1 MKNTKIKNNTII
13 KRNIMKFNKIYYISI
28 SLAFLLI
35 LLFFVIANI
44 INNDKEFSE
53 IENRNLQEKP
63 KILSEN
69 YVEKLN
75 SYMADQFFIREKLIS
90 FKSRI
95 DLVLGKNKINN
106 VYIGS
111 DNQLFEE
118 FKITSN
124 DDLFNK
130 VDVINEFKKANE
142 DLLVNFMLVPTATSI
157 LDDKLPLYAPVD
169 DEIEYINNVKSYLL
183 DDIKFIPIYD
193 KLKANK
199 NEYIYYKTDHHWTTD
214 GAYLGYEAFCESTG
228 IEATN
233 KEDFEKIIGSNDFYG
248 SLSSKVGLFGLY
260 KDKLN
265 IYIPKNSNMLV
276 NYVMEQK
283 KDTSLFNS
291 DKLKHKDK
299 YQVFLNGNHPLI
311 EIETDKNLDKK
322 ILVIKDSFA
331 NNFVPFLTE
340 NYGNIFLIDLR
351 YYTESINEFI
361 KNNDINEV
369 LFLYNVN
376 TFNEDDSIFNLSI

>member
-351 YYTESINEFI
+351 YYTESINEFM

-376 TFNEDDSIFNLSI
+376 TFNEDDSIFNLST

>member
-124 DDLFNK
+124 DDLCNK

-376 TFNEDDSIFNLSI
+376 TFNEDDSIFNLST

>member
-1 MKNTKIKNNTII
+1 MKNTKRKNNTII
-13 KRNIMKFNKIYYISI
+13 KRNIMKFNKIYFISM
-28 SLAFLLI
+28 SLSFLLI
-35 LLFFVIANI
+35 LLFFVIANTI
-44 INNDKEFSE
+44 SNDKEFSE

-63 KILSEN
+63 KILSDN

-118 FKITSN
+118 FKIKSN
-124 DDLFNK
+124 ADLLNK
-130 VDVINEFKKANE
+130 VDVINEFKKSNE

-169 DEIEYINNVKSYLL
+169 DEIEYINKVKSYLL
-183 DDIKFIPIYD
+183 DDIKFIHIYD

-199 NEYIYYKTDHHWTTD
+199 NEYIYYKTDHHWTAD
-214 GAYLGYEAFCESTG
+214 GAYLGYEAFCESSG

-233 KEDFEKIIGSNDFYG
+233 KDDFEKIIGSNDFYG

-260 KDKLN
+260 RDKLN
-265 IYIPKNSNMLV
+265 IYIPKNSNLLV

-291 DKLKHKDK
+291 DKLNHKDK

-322 ILVIKDSFA
+322 ILIIKDSFA

-351 YYTESINEFI
+351 YYTDSINEFI

-376 TFNEDDSIFNLSI
+376 TFNEDDSIFNLST

>member
-157 LDDKLPLYAPVD
+157 LDDKLPLYAPVN

-376 TFNEDDSIFNLSI
+376 TFNEDDSIFNLST

>member
-1 MKNTKIKNNTII
+1 MKNTKRKNNNII
-13 KRNIMKFNKIYYISI
+13 KRNIMKFNKIYCISI

-44 INNDKEFSE
+44 INKDIEFSE

-63 KILSEN
+63 KILSDN

-75 SYMADQFFIREKLIS
+75 SYMADQFFIREKLVS

-118 FKITSN
+118 FKIKSN
-124 DDLFNK
+124 DDLLNK
-130 VDVINEFKKANE
+130 VDAINEFKKSNE

-199 NEYIYYKTDHHWTTD
+199 NEYIYYKTDHHWTAD
-214 GAYLGYEAFCESTG
+214 GAYLGYEAFCESSG

-260 KDKLN
+260 RDKLN
-265 IYIPKNSNMLV
+265 IYIPKNSNLLV
-276 NYVMEQK
+276 NYVIEQK

-351 YYTESINEFI
+351 YYTDSINEFI

-376 TFNEDDSIFNLSI
+376 TFNEDDSIFNLST

>member
-276 NYVMEQK
+276 NYVIEQK

-376 TFNEDDSIFNLSI
+376 TFNEDDSIFNLST

>member
-1 MKNTKIKNNTII
+1 MKNTNRKNNII
-13 KRNIMKFNKIYYISI
+13 KRNIMKFNKIYYVSI

-35 LLFFVIANI
+35 LLFFVIANT
-44 INNDKEFSE
+44 INKDKEFSE

-75 SYMADQFFIREKLIS
+75 SYMADQFFIREKFIS

-95 DLVLGKNKINN
+95 DLILGKNKINN

-111 DNQLFEE
+111 ENQLFEE
-118 FKITSN
+118 FKIKSN
-124 DDLFNK
+124 DDLHNK
-130 VDVINEFKKANE
+130 IDVINEFKENNE
-142 DLLVNFMLVPTATSI
+142 DILVNFMLVPTATRI
-157 LDDKLPLYAPVD
+157 LDNKLPMYAPVD
-169 DEIEYINNVKSYLL
+169 DEIEYINNVKSYLS

-193 KLKANK
+193 RLKANK
-199 NEYIYYKTDHHWTTD
+199 NEYIYYKTDHHWTAD
-214 GAYLGYEAFCESTG
+214 GAYLGYEAFCEATG
-228 IEATN
+228 IEAAN

-248 SLSSKVGLFGLY
+248 SLSSKVGLFGVY
-260 KDKLN
+260 RDEIN
-265 IYIPKNSNMLV
+265 IYLPKNYNLLV

-291 DKLKHKDK
+291 DKLNHKDK

-311 EIETDKNLDKK
+311 EIETNKNKKKK

-340 NYGNIFLIDLR
+340 NYGNITLIDLR
-351 YYTESINEFI
+351 YYTDSINEFI

-376 TFNEDDSIFNLSI
+376 TFNEDDSIFNLST

>member
-35 LLFFVIANI
+35 LLCFVIANI

-376 TFNEDDSIFNLSI
+376 TFNEDDSIFNLST

>member
-63 KILSEN
+63 EILSEN

-199 NEYIYYKTDHHWTTD
+199 NEYIYYKTDHHWTAD

-265 IYIPKNSNMLV
+265 IYIPKNSNILV

-376 TFNEDDSIFNLSI
+376 TFNEDDSIFNLST

>member
-1 MKNTKIKNNTII
+1 MRNTKRKNNSII
-13 KRNIMKFNKIYYISI
+13 KRNIMKFNKVYFISM
-28 SLAFLLI
+28 SLVFLLI
-35 LLFFVIANI
+35 LLFFVTANT

-75 SYMADQFFIREKLIS
+75 SYMADQFFIREKFIS
-90 FKSRI
+90 LKSRI
-95 DLVLGKNKINN
+95 DLILGKNKINN
-106 VYIGS
+106 VYIGK

-124 DDLFNK
+124 DDMINK
-130 VDVINEFKKANE
+130 VNVINEFKKSND
-142 DLLVNFMLVPTATSI
+142 DLLVSFMLVPTATSI
-157 LDDKLPLYAPVD
+157 LDDKLPSYAPVD
-169 DEIEYINNVKSYLL
+169 DENEYINKIKSYLL

-193 KLKANK
+193 RLKANK
-199 NEYIYYKTDHHWTTD
+199 NEYIYYKTDHHWTAD
-214 GAYLGYEAFCESTG
+214 GAYLGYEAFCESAG
-228 IEATN
+228 IEATS
-233 KEDFEKIIGSNDFYG
+233 KDDFEKIIGSKDFYG

-260 KDKLN
+260 RDQLKM
-265 IYIPKNSNMLV
+265 YIPQNSNFLV

-311 EIETDKNLDKK
+311 EIETDKNIDKK

-340 NYGNIFLIDLR
+340 NYGDIFLIDLR
-351 YYTESINEFI
+351 YYTDSINDFI

-376 TFNEDDSIFNLSI
+376 TFNEDDSIFNLST

>member
-199 NEYIYYKTDHHWTTD
+199 DEYIYYKTDHHWTAD

-265 IYIPKNSNMLV
+265 IYIPKNSNMLI
-276 NYVMEQK
+276 NH
-283 KDTSLFNS
+283 L
-291 DKLKHKDK
+291 LLL
-299 YQVFLNGNHPLI
+299 LNLMN
-311 EIETDKNLDKK
+311 NL
-322 ILVIKDSFA
+322 
-331 NNFVPFLTE
+331 
-340 NYGNIFLIDLR
+340 
-351 YYTESINEFI
+351 
-361 KNNDINEV
+361 
-369 LFLYNVN
+369 
-376 TFNEDDSIFNLSI
+376 